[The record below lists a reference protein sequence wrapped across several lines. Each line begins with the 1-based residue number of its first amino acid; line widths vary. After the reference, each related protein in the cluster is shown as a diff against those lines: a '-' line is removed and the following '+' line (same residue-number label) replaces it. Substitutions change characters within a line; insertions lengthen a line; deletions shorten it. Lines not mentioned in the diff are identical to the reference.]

1 MRTDFLG
8 KLLMFAVT
16 AVLLVVAFMFS
27 MVVLV
32 FVVTAGLLV
41 YGYLWWKTR
50 DLRKQMR
57 EHAREQPPGEA
68 GGSPGGYVIEGEVIH
83 EHTTIESHDPE
94 QR

>member
-27 MVVLV
+27 MVVLA

-50 DLRKQMR
+50 DLRKQVR

-68 GGSPGGYVIEGEVIH
+68 RGYVIEGEVIH

>member
-16 AVLLVVAFMFS
+16 AVVLVVAFMFS
-27 MVVLV
+27 MVLLV

-57 EHAREQPPGEA
+57 EHAREQPLGEA
-68 GGSPGGYVIEGEVIH
+68 GGDVIEGEVIH
-83 EHTTIESHDPE
+83 EHTTIEHHDPD